1 MRSARLLVRRCLTAI
16 DLVYHRLHR
25 LRRVGPMLLIG
36 QTRYRGP
43 SRSFPGGTTLKP
55 GDLLGTIHFD
65 NASIAALETGTP
77 AATGLKFARQ
87 LLRSLR
93 SLGELVA
100 RDEAFRDVTVFQGI
114 GWIRHGAEVGFIHE
128 PHPPG
133 YRQRFLAWYLRL
145 LVWAFAAEERTA
157 ELSRPEVTV
166 SWLTRDVLVTRFAR
180 EGSRG

>member
-16 DLVYHRLHR
+16 DLVYRRLHR
-25 LRRVGPMLLIG
+25 LRRVGSMLLIG

-43 SRSFPGGTTLKP
+43 SRSFPGGTTLEP